1 MKLKD
6 MITHIYIY
14 TELKISIEEK
24 GKKLNA
30 YNVT

>member
-1 MKLKD
+1 
-6 MITHIYIY
+6 MITHIYIYIY

-24 GKKLNA
+24 GKKFNA